1 MKYYVRTVIGLGIL
15 TASLVA
21 FCYSLYQVLQI
32 GTCASGGPYISAREC
47 PDSAGKIIVTLVL
60 SVFTGLLGTAIW
72 GARGPAPGSGGGSSG
87 ANVISAGIVAW
98 SGLFL
103 GGGLTCLW
111 AVLGPDADPGPGAK
125 TAGIIVGAVFV
136 PMGLL
141 PLIGMLVSA
150 RSKLKDRRASGPGG
164 LGTSAPPVPSSGGG
178 LGTPTMSTAGPAASS
193 SVSDTAAAVFGTSS
207 SDASPWSGGL
217 SSPGAIPPPSSS
229 APQPAP
235 GFAGLSS
242 SPPAALRGGG
252 DPAAKLERLA
262 ALKAKGVLTDA
273 EFEAAKAKI
282 ISEL

>member
-47 PDSAGKIIVTLVL
+47 PDSAGKIIITLVL

-72 GARGPAPGSGGGSSG
+72 GARGPAPGSGGGSGGS
-87 ANVISAGIVAW
+87 NVISAGIVAW

-150 RSKLKDRRASGPGG
+150 RSKLKDRHASGPGG
-164 LGTSAPPVPSSGGG
+164 LGTPAAPVPSGSG
-178 LGTPTMSTAGPAASS
+178 LGTPTMSTAGPAASGS

-207 SDASPWSGGL
+207 SEASPWSGGL
-217 SSPGAIPPPSSS
+217 SAPGTIPPPTAS

-242 SPPAALRGGG
+242 SPPAAFRGGG

>member
-1 MKYYVRTVIGLGIL
+1 VKYYVRTVIGLGVL
-15 TASLVA
+15 TFCLVA

-32 GTCASGGPYISAREC
+32 GTCASGGPYVSARQC

-60 SVFTGLLGTAIW
+60 SVFIGLIGTAIW
-72 GARGPAPGSGGGSSG
+72 AARGPAPGSGGGGGSSG
-87 ANVISAGIVAW
+87 NVISAGIVAW

-111 AVLGPDADPGPGAK
+111 AALGPDADPGPGAK
-125 TAGIIVGAVFV
+125 TAGIIIGAIFI
-136 PMGLL
+136 PMGLI
-141 PLIGMLVSA
+141 PLIGMLVGA
-150 RSKLKDRRASGPGG
+150 RSKLKQRRASGAAG
-164 LGTSAPPVPSSGGG
+164 LGSAAPAPSGGG
-178 LGTPTMSTAGPAASS
+178 LGTPSISTAQPASS
-193 SVSDTAAAVFGTSS
+193 AVSDTAAAVFGTSS
-207 SDASPWSGGL
+207 GEGSPWAGGL
-217 SSPGAIPPPSSS
+217 SAPGTIPPPQSSA

-242 SPPAALRGGG
+242 SPPARLRGGG

-282 ISEL
+282 ISDL